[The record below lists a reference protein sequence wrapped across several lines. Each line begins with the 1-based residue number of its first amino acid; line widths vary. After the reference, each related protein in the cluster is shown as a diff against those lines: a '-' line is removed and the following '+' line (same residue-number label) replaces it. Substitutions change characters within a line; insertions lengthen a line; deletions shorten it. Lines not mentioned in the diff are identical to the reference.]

1 MWRFREARDVIE
13 SCILLAIV
21 ALVVGLFVAGILP
34 YHASS
39 TAPECRSVPARYGG
53 VECPEPAAHFRIDS
67 GELEWE

>member
-1 MWRFREARDVIE
+1 MKQFREPRSIIE
-13 SCILLAIV
+13 TFALLAIV

-34 YHASS
+34 YHASG

-53 VECPEPAAHFRIDS
+53 VECPDAAAHFRIDS